1 MMHPGV
7 GHELV
12 EYTEAM
18 KAYASEQSS
27 RRPPLKFCQAG
38 GSLVQAGEQPRC
50 PKTSQKLISP
60 FGSNF
65 ARDSDATLPWV
76 WNQDVLAESLT
87 FR

>member
-12 EYTEAM
+12 EYMEAL
-18 KAYASEQSS
+18 KTYASEQSS
-27 RRPPLKFCQAG
+27 RRTPLKFCQAG
-38 GSLVQAGEQPRC
+38 VSLVQAGGQPRC
-50 PKTSQKLISP
+50 PKTSQNPISP
-60 FGSNF
+60 FGSDV
-65 ARDSDATLPWV
+65 ARDSDAILPWV